1 MEEKLAGEELG
12 EVHEKD
18 EHNSQFDAEASKNDQ
33 MDDAV
38 RDFIALRQ
46 RGPKGDSL
54 MARVGFEIA
63 QFKGALRIV
72 LGGWLR
78 TPKALWSIF
87 SYEVHRLYRV
97 WVGLPVNKRWWKFQL
112 PNLNVDVNRDEL

>member
-1 MEEKLAGEELG
+1 MMEEKLAGEEL
-12 EVHEKD
+12 EKVHEED
-18 EHNSQFDAEASKNDQ
+18 ELNSQFEAEAAKNDQ

-63 QFKGALRIV
+63 QFKGAMRIILR
-72 LGGWLR
+72 GWLR
-78 TPKALWSIF
+78 TPKAL
-87 SYEVHRLYRV
+87 
-97 WVGLPVNKRWWKFQL
+97 
-112 PNLNVDVNRDEL
+112 